1 MLEQPSE
8 PRARRM
14 TEGDPNQQHVLP
26 VRDFS
31 TEEDQRKA
39 IVMRYLTLEKFVS
52 LLELEAMWFSR
63 LGALQD
69 KFEGTLP
76 KKARERLLAR
86 DRLLAEKM
94 PHPELQRLILG
105 MTDNGV
111 ENGRC
116 MGAVNCWFFGKEESE
131 EMWRDYGQEGKGI
144 AIRSTV
150 KRLSVSFRIPG
161 DYCRMSIIGRVQY
174 VDFDSHDMTEYDAN
188 NAHGTTFI
196 KEKSFTREQEVRI
209 FTLNSLHS
217 GCLNPDGS
225 PINSFQMTGPGLF
238 EPNRKGFYV
247 KCKLQE
253 LIQAVVIGPHAQPHF
268 FTLVKRLIA
277 RYRLFVPIE
286 RSQLSPTS

>member
-1 MLEQPSE
+1 MLEQPPE

-14 TEGDPNQQHVLP
+14 TEGDPNQHYVLP

-31 TEEDQRKA
+31 AEGDQQKA
-39 IVMRYLTLEKFVS
+39 IVMRYLTFEKFVL
-52 LLELEAMWFSR
+52 LLELEAMWFLR

-76 KKARERLLAR
+76 KKARERLMAR

-94 PHPELQRLILG
+94 PHPELQPLILR

-116 MGAVNCWFFGKEESE
+116 MGAVNCWFLGKEESE
-131 EMWRDYGQEGKGI
+131 EMWRLYGHEGKGI

-161 DYCRMSIIGRVQY
+161 DYCCMSIIGRVQY

-188 NAHGTTFI
+188 NAHGITFI
-196 KEKSFTREQEVRI
+196 KEKGFAHEQEVRI

-225 PINSFQMTGPGLF
+225 PVNSFQMTGPGLF
-238 EPNRKGFYV
+238 DSNRKGFYV
-247 KCKLQE
+247 KCRLQE
-253 LIQAVVIGPHAQPHF
+253 LIQAVVIGPYARPHF
-268 FTLVKRLIA
+268 FTLVNRLIA

-286 RSQLSPTS
+286 RSQLSLKS